1 MGSAAETDQK
11 KWQGL
16 LDTQKSLAS
25 LHCFPSSLYLDSEH
39 WKPDTLVK
47 PEMGI
52 KTLRPEL
59 WSRPY
64 QAWEGSAYCVV
75 QKISRPEVQRV
86 FLFFCAQ
93 RQVPAPTLLVL
104 ASLPSLLQIMW
115 NPEKYG
121 PIIRHLSAI
130 STGMGLETSHKINT
144 VSDVSW
150 EIKVRELVQ
159 SPSLNSISLSFSSL
173 YSVFGFDVVF
183 GKGLQN
189 QLFIINVKPFWKA
202 SG

>member
-1 MGSAAETDQK
+1 MTIMGSAAETDQK

-86 FLFFCAQ
+86 FLFFLCPKAGASANSACPGLSAF
-93 RQVPAPTLLVL
+93 PAPDNVK
-104 ASLPSLLQIMW
+104 PREVW
-115 NPEKYG
+115 
-121 PIIRHLSAI
+121 
-130 STGMGLETSHKINT
+130 SHH
-144 VSDVSW
+144 
-150 EIKVRELVQ
+150 
-159 SPSLNSISLSFSSL
+159 SPSLSHLNRD
-173 YSVFGFDVVF
+173 GP
-183 GKGLQN
+183 G
-189 QLFIINVKPFWKA
+189 NVI
-202 SG
+202 